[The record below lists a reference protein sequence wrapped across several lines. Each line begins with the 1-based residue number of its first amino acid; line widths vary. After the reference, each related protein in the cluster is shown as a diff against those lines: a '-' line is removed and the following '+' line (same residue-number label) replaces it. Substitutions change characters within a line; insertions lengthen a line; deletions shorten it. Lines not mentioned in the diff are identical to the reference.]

1 MENSSAPALR
11 LSSWAS
17 SPLPSTHPGSGGRST
32 AAPSTNSS
40 DCPKYRI
47 TLTGEEELETF
58 VVDAPFFSRRSRSEE
73 ASKIYRNY
81 NGVLRSSGQA
91 GGEMILVV
99 DLCYRDGSL
108 SRDEFVRPVEQLLR
122 EAGASY
128 VVRHYAAVAAPDLE
142 VADAVI
148 LCGTALKDTG
158 VTEHPERFRWLPA
171 FERRCS
177 ASLRACWFWRRPSAA
192 ASSRATASA

>member
-1 MENSSAPALR
+1 
-11 LSSWAS
+11 
-17 SPLPSTHPGSGGRST
+17 
-32 AAPSTNSS
+32 
-40 DCPKYRI
+40 
-47 TLTGEEELETF
+47 
-58 VVDAPFFSRRSRSEE
+58 
-73 ASKIYRNY
+73 
-81 NGVLRSSGQA
+81 
-91 GGEMILVV
+91 MILVV

-158 VTEHPERFRWLPA
+158 FTEHPERFRWLPA
-171 FERRCS
+171 FERPVLGIS
-177 ASLRACWFWRRPSAA
+177 SGMLVLAA
-192 ASSRATASA
+192 AFGGGIEPCYGIGMTDIRVLAPDPLFSGTEVFSAYEVHEYAVQVPEEFMPLAASDRCVQAVRHRSRPLYGLLFHPEVRNGWIIERFVGLAGTDSP